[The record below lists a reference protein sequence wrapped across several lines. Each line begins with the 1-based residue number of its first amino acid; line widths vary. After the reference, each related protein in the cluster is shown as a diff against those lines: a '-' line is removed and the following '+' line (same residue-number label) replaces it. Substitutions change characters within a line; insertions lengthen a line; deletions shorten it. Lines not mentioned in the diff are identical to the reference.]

1 MNFSE
6 DFFPELN
13 PQDELIHLDF
23 SRKNYSI
30 GFLKDNNPVNGV
42 VLLPPSTIGKLVEA
56 GVQMWIQRGVSS
68 HTAWSDLDYADVG
81 GVILD
86 DASSVISQ
94 SNILIKIEPFT
105 IEELA
110 LLSPNRVI
118 ISHLRLLDLSPDYFT
133 ILRQKNITAI
143 SLDFIKGKNDQ
154 YIFMEIF
161 LNTLGVTSISL
172 ALGEFVFPILMS
184 LVESSNLKVAIQTC
198 ATLIQGIYCY
208 QGFLCNENIANKLNL
223 PWKDIL
229 QLCWNQN

>member
-13 PQDELIHLDF
+13 PQEELIHLDF

-30 GFLKDNNPVNGV
+30 GFLKDSNPVNGV
-42 VLLPPSTIGKLVEA
+42 VLLPPSTIGKLVES
-56 GVQMWIQRGVSS
+56 GVQVWIQRGVSS

-110 LLSPNRVI
+110 LLSPNLVI